1 MSRILITGATGFIG
15 RHCLP
20 LLAEKGYEVHAVSSQ
35 PPAESFMPDVAWHQC
50 NLLAPHSAREIICKV
65 KPQFLLHLAWYAVPG
80 KFWDAEENIDWM
92 RASLRLFREFAGAGG
107 IRLVGA
113 GSCSEYGLSS
123 GECVEDRT
131 PPHPATLY
139 GKCKSSVAS
148 DLRSWSEKGRLDH
161 AWGRVFYPYGPHENP
176 SRLVA
181 YVVRSLLCGE
191 EALCSEGAQTLDF
204 IHVKD
209 VSAAFVS
216 LLESKLQGAVNIGTG
231 QPVTVREVLQEIG
244 KKTGKANLI
253 RLGARARS
261 AQTEW
266 LWANMEKLRSYSNWK
281 PQFDLVSGLNDTIQ
295 WWRGHLERK

>member
-1 MSRILITGATGFIG
+1 MLGAEFFTRTARMKIL
-15 RHCLP
+15 H
-20 LLAEKGYEVHAVSSQ
+20 
-35 PPAESFMPDVAWHQC
+35 
-50 NLLAPHSAREIICKV
+50 
-65 KPQFLLHLAWYAVPG
+65 
-80 KFWDAEENIDWM
+80 
-92 RASLRLFREFAGAGG
+92 
-107 IRLVGA
+107 
-113 GSCSEYGLSS
+113 GLWPTW
-123 GECVEDRT
+123 CDR
-131 PPHPATLY
+131 
-139 GKCKSSVAS
+139 C
-148 DLRSWSEKGRLDH
+148 
-161 AWGRVFYPYGPHENP
+161 
-176 SRLVA
+176 
-181 YVVRSLLCGE
+181 CGE